1 MLETQLP
8 MSGLT
13 WLLDHLVHLVVLLD
27 QEFGAIADV
36 ETLMDEDRCLSPPL

>member
-1 MLETQLP
+1 MAGAHQHR
-8 MSGLT
+8 
-13 WLLDHLVHLVVLLD
+13 LLDHLVHLVVLLD